1 MQREVGM
8 GSGVLQEVF
17 LLRRKAEGGKSKRTY
32 SREGRKVMSAHELFS
47 QVQPCIV
54 AY

>member
-1 MQREVGM
+1 M
-8 GSGVLQEVF
+8 GAGVLQEVL
-17 LLRRKAEGGKSKRTY
+17 LLRRKAEGGKSKRRC

-47 QVQPCIV
+47 QVQPCMV